1 MTTIGVI
8 GAGAWGTALAQVYAV
23 AGNNVL
29 LAARE
34 QEIVDCIN
42 NDHDN
47 CKYLPD
53 IRLDEK
59 LHATINMAEAAQCDI
74 IIIVTPAQHVRETL
88 RTIAP
93 YIKNKKPLIIC
104 AKGIELN
111 SGKMMSTVAEEET
124 PDAEIAVLTGPNFA
138 TEIARGLPSASTVAA
153 KTQSAAD
160 AICAMLYSRTLR
172 PYASDDLIGAEIGGA
187 VKNVIAIAS
196 GLVHG
201 IGLGESARVALVTRG
216 LAEIARLA
224 VAMGGKRETLMGLCG
239 MGDLMLTCSSMQS
252 RNFSL
257 GAMMGQGRRL
267 EDILAERSGV
277 TEGVHTA
284 RAVMI
289 MAKDHNVDMPISSMV
304 DQCLNHGLS
313 LAEGVK
319 QIMDRPLKAEKH

>member
-1 MTTIGVI
+1 MATIGVI

-23 AGNNVL
+23 AGNDVL
-29 LAARE
+29 IAARE
-34 QEIVDCIN
+34 QVIVDHIN

-47 CKYLPD
+47 RKFLPD
-53 IRLDEK
+53 IRLDNN
-59 LHATINMAEAAQCDI
+59 LRATSDMTEAAAREI
-74 IIIVTPAQHVRETL
+74 VLIVTPAQNVRETL
-88 RTIAP
+88 KTIAP
-93 YIKNKKPLIIC
+93 SIKNKKPIVIC

-111 SGKMMSTVAEEET
+111 SGKTMSTVAKEET
-124 PDAEIAVLTGPNFA
+124 PAAEIAVLTGPNFA
-138 TEIARGLPSASTVAA
+138 GEIARGLPSASTIAA
-153 KTQSAAD
+153 KTQSSAD
-160 AICAMLYSRTLR
+160 AICAMLYSRNLR
-172 PYASDDLIGAEIGGA
+172 PYANDDLIGAEIGGA

-196 GLVHG
+196 GIVQG
-201 IGLGESARVALVTRG
+201 MGLGESARAALVTRG

-257 GAMMGQGRRL
+257 GAMMGLGRKL

-289 MAKDHNVDMPISSMV
+289 MAAHHHVEMPISNMV
-304 DQCLNHGLS
+304 NQCLNHGLS
-313 LAEGVK
+313 LQDGVK
-319 QIMDRPLKAEKH
+319 QILDRPLKAEGQ